1 MQPFGIDT
9 SNLVLAAWL
18 CFLVSCFF
26 AVRRPAAN
34 ALLNLTLIGV
44 GEAPLALGFTS
55 ARLSGI
61 VALMTVVMLLIRP
74 RRHAAVPLNLMVH
87 TPLAWLGWVYLAI
100 LAKILFESAI
110 YGINAA
116 RTANLEMGLC
126 EVVLPIGIL
135 LLSLA
140 RDGPEGTA
148 RDILIGMA
156 TYPALML
163 CAYFPYAVNAG
174 HLQGVLSGLGRFGIG
189 SADEINSARVMCW
202 GAIGS
207 FLLFLLRRNRN
218 QGQAKNVLCLSVSCF
233 LVLLTFLT
241 GNRQYLFAL
250 LGFLVLW
257 GICVKGSNDL
267 RTMARVIL
275 VACFVL
281 GVYKVVTSGNLALKD
296 RLSGEAIEVEKT
308 EGRGEIWGDALKSV
322 FEHPIL
328 GAGFKNFGGESDAVD
343 RTGSIIVMR
352 DSAHGVIQDVFVEH
366 GIVFGTAFLAGCLL
380 VVKRALSGFQ
390 RQRQLTAEL
399 ALTVASL
406 AMIPPLLFSSVFLN
420 AMPIY
425 LLFILTMA
433 RDSRLQLKRGDPNLP
448 KRLRAEL
455 RVGSRENASTG
466 TCNRLG

>member
-1 MQPFGIDT
+1 MQPSGIDT
-9 SNLVLAAWL
+9 SNMVLAAWL

-55 ARLSGI
+55 ARLSAI
-61 VALMTVVMLLIRP
+61 VALMTVLMLLIRP
-74 RRHAAVPLNLMVH
+74 KRHAAVPLNLMVH
-87 TPLAWLGWVYLAI
+87 TPLAWLGCVYLAI
-100 LAKILFESAI
+100 LAKILFESAV

-126 EVVLPIGIL
+126 EVGLPIVIL

-140 RDGPEGTA
+140 KDGPEGTA

-156 TYPALML
+156 TFPALML
-163 CAYFPYAVNAG
+163 CGYFPYAVNAG
-174 HLQGVLSGLGRFGIG
+174 QLQGVSSGLGRFGIG
-189 SADEINSARVMCW
+189 GADEINSARVMCW

-207 FLLFLLRRNRN
+207 FLLFSLRRNRN
-218 QGQAKNVLCLSVSCF
+218 QGNAKNVLCLSVSCF
-233 LVLLTFLT
+233 LVLLTLIT

-250 LGFLVLW
+250 LGFVVLW
-257 GICVKGSNDL
+257 GIWLKGANYL
-267 RTMARVIL
+267 RTMVRVIL
-275 VACFVL
+275 FLCFAL
-281 GVYKVVTSGNLALKD
+281 GAYKIVTFGNLALKD
-296 RLSGEAIEVEKT
+296 RLSEEAIEMEKT

-322 FEHPIL
+322 FQHPIL

-366 GIVFGTAFLAGCLL
+366 GIVLGAAFFAGCLL
-380 VVKRALSGFQ
+380 LVKRALYGFQ
-390 RQRQLTAEL
+390 RQRQLTAEM

-425 LLFILTMA
+425 WLLILTMA
-433 RDSRLQLKRGDPNLP
+433 RDSRPQLKRGGPNVP
-448 KRLRAEL
+448 KRLRAQL
-455 RVGSRENASTG
+455 R
-466 TCNRLG
+466 L